1 MVTVLADEGLK
12 ETQRDTNSSDIK
24 TESSDEEKSS
34 FVYRVKT
41 RSNQIKKKFK
51 IKQEVWGEE
60 LSPITKILKNRILRY
75 VISLFFFALVVYF
88 YILYETYGVSG
99 TAKVFFF
106 YMKTSILVPIGLV
119 FAFIAIMYAS
129 WDDTFFKKY
138 RKPALY
144 VILLTTIFYIFIFTV
159 VADFLFELRVAKWLT
174 EMTGLIVP
182 TVLRFFGMN
191 ITEITWF
198 DSSVYTRVSFD
209 GPSDASAV
217 LIDPRCSGIHSLTV
231 FIAIF
236 LIMLFEARN
245 RLKWNYK
252 VALVTLAGII
262 GTYIMNLIR
271 IAIVLT
277 VFYYGGN
284 DIGQS
289 VHNYLGYIFL
299 VIWLPLFWMF
309 ILPLADKDRRKKK
322 RDKKK
327 SSVKTENVKNLEMEN
342 KNQEH

>member
-1 MVTVLADEGLK
+1 MTNEDSEK
-12 ETQRDTNSSDIK
+12 SQRETILIDNK
-24 TESSDEEKSS
+24 TESSYEEKPS
-34 FVYRVKT
+34 FFQGVKI
-41 RSNQIKKKFK
+41 RSNQIKKSFK
-51 IKQEVWGEE
+51 AKQEVWGEK

-75 VISLFFFALVVYF
+75 TISIFLIALVVYF
-88 YILYETYGVSG
+88 YVLYETVGIGG

-106 YMKTSILVPIGLV
+106 YMKTNALVPLGLL
-119 FAFIAIMYAS
+119 FAFLAIMYVS
-129 WDDTFFKKY
+129 WDDQFFKKY

-144 VILLTTIFYIFIFTV
+144 VVLLTTVFYVFIFTDV
-159 VADFLFELRVAKWLT
+159 SIFLFELRVAKWLT

-198 DSSVYTRVSFD
+198 ESSIYTRVSFD

-245 RLKWNYK
+245 RLDWNYK
-252 VALVTLAGII
+252 VALVTLAGIV

-271 IAIVLT
+271 IGIVLT
-277 VFYYGGN
+277 VFYYSGN
-284 DIGQS
+284 SIGES
-289 VHNYLGYIFL
+289 VHNYLGYVFL
-299 VIWLPLFWMF
+299 VIWLPIFWMF
-309 ILPLADKDRRKKK
+309 ILPLAEKDRKRKR

-327 SSVKTENVKNLEMEN
+327 TSVEEKNAGNSDN
-342 KNQEH
+342 KNRN